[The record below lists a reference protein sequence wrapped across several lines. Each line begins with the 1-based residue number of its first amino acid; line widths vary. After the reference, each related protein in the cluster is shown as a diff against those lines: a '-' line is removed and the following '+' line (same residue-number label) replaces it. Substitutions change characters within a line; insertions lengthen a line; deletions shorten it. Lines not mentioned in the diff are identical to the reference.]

1 MTGHSGGDATGPH
14 AQSEDTAAFYD
25 DMWRKYAHLDAVN
38 PAAIHRRR
46 QVVRAAARYAPG
58 ARTVLDVGCGQGQLV
73 RLLAAQF
80 PSAEIR
86 GCDVSEQSIID
97 SRRHNPTF
105 DLFTVDLVA
114 DDFETKHAKYIG
126 KNDLVVCSEVVE
138 HIAESALA
146 VKRLRLLT
154 APGGTIIVTVPGGR
168 MSRFD
173 KAIGH
178 VRHYTTTMLHDLL
191 ADADLEIV
199 SVKAWGFPFHS
210 LYREAVRV
218 AGLFAVEDESKANG
232 APKKQGAVAE
242 TLIGAAHTVFGKSL
256 NGMFY
261 LNLSRWGE
269 QMVAVAR
276 RR

>member
-1 MTGHSGGDATGPH
+1 MKPGKTAETR
-14 AQSEDTAAFYD
+14 AESEETAAFYD

-46 QVVRAAARYAPG
+46 QVVRAAARSAPG
-58 ARTVLDVGCGQGQLV
+58 ARTILDVGCGQGVLV
-73 RLLAAQF
+73 RLLAEQF

-114 DDFETKHAKYIG
+114 DDFETKHARVIG

-138 HIAESALA
+138 HIAEAPLA
-146 VKRLRLLT
+146 VKRLRMLT

-178 VRHYTTTMLHDLL
+178 QRHYTTSMLRDLL
-191 ADADLEIV
+191 VDADLDVV
-199 SVKAWGFPFHS
+199 SVNAWGFPFHS

-218 AGLFAVEDESKANG
+218 AGLFAVSDAPASNG
-232 APKKQGAVAE
+232 GPKKESGTMASS
-242 TLIGAAHTVFGKSL
+242 LIGAAHTVFGKSL
-256 NGMFY
+256 NSMFY

-269 QMVAVAR
+269 QMIAVAR
-276 RR
+276 RPR